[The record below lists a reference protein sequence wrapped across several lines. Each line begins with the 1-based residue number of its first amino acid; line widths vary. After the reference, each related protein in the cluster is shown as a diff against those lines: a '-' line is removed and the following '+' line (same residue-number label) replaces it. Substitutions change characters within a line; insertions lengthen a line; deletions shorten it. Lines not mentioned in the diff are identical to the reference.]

1 MKKVSLSLILILLAS
16 SIFSQTPH
24 ERAAFE
30 KHIKPNQVGINAYL
44 FVNPLNQDPHQC
56 QTTCVSMLLSYGG
69 INITP
74 ASIEMASTGKLDG
87 TPTMWKIVET
97 LLKEWNIPLRVSRYD
112 ANHSSVDHI
121 IGFFKDLLD
130 HNTPCYFLANYHAIV
145 VQGYDEGTRE
155 IYCIDPT
162 RSNSVLVFTYEE
174 LMNHFLDSK
183 EYKKGKSILIAHQS
197 TELSNYLYLENN
209 TFIYKKH

>member
-1 MKKVSLSLILILLAS
+1 
-16 SIFSQTPH
+16 
-24 ERAAFE
+24 
-30 KHIKPNQVGINAYL
+30 
-44 FVNPLNQDPHQC
+44 
-56 QTTCVSMLLSYGG
+56 MLLSYGG

-97 LLKEWNIPLRVSRYD
+97 LLKEWNIPLRVSKYD

-174 LMNHFLDSK
+174 LMKHFLDSK

-209 TFIYKKH
+209 TFIYKKY